1 MTMRTSASARI
12 DGKRS
17 NDARGT
23 GCIDRSSSIRVAV
36 KRSRIADGGTGGAT
50 TLARAPVAVAGGIA
64 WRSVSGGGIA
74 TATSQT
80 CGVATDGRAWCWGSN
95 ALGQLGRP
103 GGGSPVP
110 VLVNGPA
117 S

>member
-23 GCIDRSSSIRVAV
+23 GRIDRSSRPRVAM
-36 KRSRIADGGTGGAT
+36 KRSRIADGDTGGAA
-50 TLARAPVAVAGGIA
+50 TLERARRRGGRDRMAVGSA
-64 WRSVSGGGIA
+64 GGIA
-74 TATSQT
+74 TATWQT

-95 ALGQLGRP
+95 ALGPLGRP